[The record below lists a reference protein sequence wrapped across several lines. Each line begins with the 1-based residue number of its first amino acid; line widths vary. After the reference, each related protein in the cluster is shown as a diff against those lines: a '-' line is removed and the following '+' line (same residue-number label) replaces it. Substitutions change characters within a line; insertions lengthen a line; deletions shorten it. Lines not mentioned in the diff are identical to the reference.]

1 MKRAGKTG
9 RCPFAQRRQGSYSEP
24 VTLIAS
30 VLLLVQAAAPASDS
44 RPASAP
50 TRLFDLVPNAFG
62 GPSAKIKC
70 EGVDVADLDLDGKLD
85 VIFATGFV
93 LRPKKQEPA
102 APQIQMNRGTQTEWK
117 FVDEAEA
124 RLPKG
129 FVVQAGG
136 VIARDLNA
144 DGAPDLLFAQMEG
157 NAGGR
162 PAAYLRNDGKGIFND
177 LTGVE
182 FPATPM
188 SSAGGEAGDVDDD
201 GDLDVI
207 LCDQGKSPRLFLND
221 GTGKFTDA
229 TDRLPAITMPVAQD
243 VTFADIDGDFDL
255 DLVGTFK
262 GTTGQLLFLNDGTGK
277 FTDATEMLGY
287 KGSANNY
294 ECEWGDLDD
303 DGDVDGFWISME
315 GYIEGT
321 SKNLHSESGQLGFEH
336 SKATIIGHNDDD
348 DNEVSYADVDQD
360 GRLDVI
366 IATLAYMAPK
376 LYLNRGGFRFEY
388 VDAFEA
394 KRAPGCDGIAVDLN
408 GDGRID
414 YVHCIGESGT
424 GNLLFAGRGP
434 ADSRGPKIIATRMT
448 QFQDTWTVHAFI
460 QDSVY
465 DDGQDYLQCTL
476 AARSKDDSGGVRTL
490 CAMTP
495 MGGHLFRAAW
505 NANGVPIAPSELVV
519 VAKDAAGNITSSAP
533 TPAPPR

>member
-1 MKRAGKTG
+1 M
-9 RCPFAQRRQGSYSEP
+9 
-24 VTLIAS
+24 TLIAS
-30 VLLLVQAAAPASDS
+30 VLLLAQAAAPVPDS

-50 TRLFDLVPNAFG
+50 ARLFDLVPDVFG

-70 EGVDVADLDLDGKLD
+70 EGVEVADLDLDGKLD

-93 LRPKKQEPA
+93 LRPKKQEPTP
-102 APQIQMNRGTQTEWK
+102 PQIQMNRGTLTEWK
-117 FVDEAEA
+117 FVDEAQS

-162 PAAYLRNDGKGIFND
+162 PAAYLRNDGKGNFND

-182 FPATPM
+182 FPATAM

-201 GDLDVI
+201 GDLDVL
-207 LCDQGKSPRLFLND
+207 LCDQGKPTRLFLND
-221 GTGKFTDA
+221 GAGKFTDA
-229 TDRLPAITMPVAQD
+229 TDRLPATAMPVAQD
-243 VTFADIDGDFDL
+243 VTLADVDGDFDL
-255 DLVGTFK
+255 DLIGTFK

-277 FTDATEMLGY
+277 FTDATEKLGY

-303 DGDVDGFWISME
+303 DGDVDAFWISME

-321 SKNLHSESGQLGFEH
+321 TKNLRAESAQLGFEH
-336 SKATIIGHNDDD
+336 SKTTITGHNDDD

-360 GRLDVI
+360 GRLDVL
-366 IATLAYMAPK
+366 IATLAYKAPK

-408 GDGRID
+408 GDGRVD

-434 ADSRGPKIIATRMT
+434 ADVREPKIIATRMT
-448 QFQDTWTVHAFI
+448 QSPDAQGQDVWTVHAFV
-460 QDSVY
+460 QDGVY

-476 AARSKDDSGGVRTL
+476 ALRSKDDSGGLRTL
-490 CAMTP
+490 CTMTP
-495 MGGHLFRAAW
+495 MGGHLFRARW
-505 NANGVPIAPSELVV
+505 KNGGSPVSSADLVI
-519 VAKDAAGNITSSAP
+519 VAKDAAGNLTSSVP
-533 TPAPPR
+533 TPTPPR